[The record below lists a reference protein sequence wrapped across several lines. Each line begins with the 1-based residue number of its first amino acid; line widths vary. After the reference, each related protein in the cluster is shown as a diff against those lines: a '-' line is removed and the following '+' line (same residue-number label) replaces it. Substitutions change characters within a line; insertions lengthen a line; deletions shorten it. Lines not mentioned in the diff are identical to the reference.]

1 MWLRVKSRPLLP
13 SNVVAGTG
21 TVFVRRL
28 HPPYVACGSANADV
42 VRIHNNTG
50 PRNFDA
56 PAGLVDV
63 ADVKA
68 CHHSSP
74 RTQDDSLVI
83 DGDCVEMRLRA
94 IPRILD
100 AWLS

>member
-1 MWLRVKSRPLLP
+1 M
-13 SNVVAGTG
+13 VAGTR
-21 TVFVRRL
+21 TMIVRRL

>member
-1 MWLRVKSRPLLP
+1 MKARPLLP
-13 SNVVAGTG
+13 SYVVAGTG
-21 TVFVRRL
+21 TLIVRRF

-42 VRIHNNTG
+42 VWMLNGTG

-63 ADVKA
+63 TDVKA
-68 CHHSSP
+68 RRHNSP

-83 DGDCVEMRLRA
+83 DCDYVEVRLRA
-94 IPRILD
+94 IPRNLD
-100 AWLS
+100 ASLG